1 MVMTI
6 IIIIIIVIF
15 ITATIYFISGRSS
28 TSRNENERMIW
39 RYIAQY
45 MTSGK
50 TLKDWSKFIS
60 EGWVMGR
67 YGTGW
72 MDDTG

>member
-1 MVMTI
+1 MMMTI

-15 ITATIYFISGRSS
+15 ITATIILSVV
-28 TSRNENERMIW
+28 EV
-39 RYIAQY
+39 AQVEMRTKGWFDDILLNY

-50 TLKDWSKFIS
+50 TLKGWSKFIS

-67 YGTGW
+67 YGRGW